1 MSALCF
7 LPLMI
12 RAVIPALCFGNIL
25 FPLAECSA
33 FAAKNISERRKE
45 KLHLPRHYA
54 PLYLRS
60 ASEAV
65 FRGQTAPKA
74 GMTSHSK
81 NKMAPHPV
89 KKQRQGTVFPWC
101 CFFIRSKPGLY
112 KPHPEAPYSSSFIW
126 VYSPSSNPSFFSAAQ
141 RTAHSLWKINRLC
154 SRRSCTHRV
163 PSAKRR
169 SEMGQGECLTQ

>member
-1 MSALCF
+1 MVLLFENAEKNGGCSFC
-7 LPLMI
+7 LPL
-12 RAVIPALCFGNIL
+12 F
-25 FPLAECSA
+25 
-33 FAAKNISERRKE
+33 FAADDSRRYTCTLPW
-45 KLHLPRHYA
+45 KLFLG
-54 PLYLRS
+54 
-60 ASEAV
+60 
-65 FRGQTAPKA
+65 GQTAPKT
-74 GMTSHSK
+74 GMTLHSK

-89 KKQRQGTVFPWC
+89 KKTAPRNRLSLVL
-101 CFFIRSKPGLY
+101 FFIRSKPGLY